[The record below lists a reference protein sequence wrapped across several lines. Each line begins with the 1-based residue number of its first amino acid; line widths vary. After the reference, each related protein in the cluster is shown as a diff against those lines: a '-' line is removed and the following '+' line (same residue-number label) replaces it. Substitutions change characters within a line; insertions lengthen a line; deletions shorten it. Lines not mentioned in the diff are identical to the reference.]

1 MLIPTAL
8 SAWNSFST
16 RTPFWSITPTYYE
29 PELSKKR
36 TAISSKVA
44 QSVPK
49 LPLELVQVVLRF
61 QWQRRDRLLHLH
73 LQVSKA
79 HIQLLVL
86 MEHVLLYAPMDRPR
100 LHVLSAHPR
109 LRVLNSRLQS
119 RVIDDHLRVGE
130 LSSTTRQS
138 RLLDPEIDSNIDA
151 CEEDDGEGNPLSTE
165 LLADNDDDLNAVGD
179 GEDADEYGA
188 IDSGDDAE
196 KDDL

>member
-1 MLIPTAL
+1 MLGL
-8 SAWNSFST
+8 SAQ
-16 RTPFWSITPTYYE
+16 

-86 MEHVLLYAPMDRPR
+86 KEHVLLYAPMDRPR

-130 LSSTTRQS
+130 VILSVAPHVLHGAHWLAWRFHGNIST
-138 RLLDPEIDSNIDA
+138 
-151 CEEDDGEGNPLSTE
+151 ST
-165 LLADNDDDLNAVGD
+165 
-179 GEDADEYGA
+179 
-188 IDSGDDAE
+188 
-196 KDDL
+196 

>member
-29 PELSKKR
+29 
-36 TAISSKVA
+36 VA
-44 QSVPK
+44 R
-49 LPLELVQVVLRF
+49 E
-61 QWQRRDRLLHLH
+61 
-73 LQVSKA
+73 
-79 HIQLLVL
+79 
-86 MEHVLLYAPMDRPR
+86 
-100 LHVLSAHPR
+100 R
-109 LRVLNSRLQS
+109 LRPSNPGDAEIERAA
-119 RVIDDHLRVGE
+119 RVVEETYGHLIE
-130 LSSTTRQS
+130 
-138 RLLDPEIDSNIDA
+138 DA

>member
-29 PELSKKR
+29 
-36 TAISSKVA
+36 VA
-44 QSVPK
+44 RERLRPSNPGDAGI
-49 LPLELVQVVLRF
+49 ERAARVVEETYG
-61 QWQRRDRLLHLH
+61 HLIE
-73 LQVSKA
+73 VSKA

-86 MEHVLLYAPMDRPR
+86 KEHVLLYAPMDRPR

-130 LSSTTRQS
+130 VILSVAPHVLHGAHWLAWRFHGNIST
-138 RLLDPEIDSNIDA
+138 
-151 CEEDDGEGNPLSTE
+151 ST
-165 LLADNDDDLNAVGD
+165 
-179 GEDADEYGA
+179 
-188 IDSGDDAE
+188 
-196 KDDL
+196 